1 MTAFEIV
8 MGIVDPIITVL
19 TATFIAICVNRTLF
33 RQQSRTEVTVRVIVG
48 LDEMAAHFA
57 HAAGE
62 YLDRAMQEK
71 RLEMMT
77 AGKSLLVQFSFI
89 ADRRKLFG
97 NDTELLESTKD
108 AINRLHD
115 FCTDDCDKGD
125 MDPPQESTIRDKLKR
140 DINDRLHQVRRKLF
154 ELQLACTGK

>member
-1 MTAFEIV
+1 MTAFETV
-8 MGIVDPIITVL
+8 MAIVDPIITVL
-19 TATFIAICVNRTLF
+19 AATFIAVWVNRTLL

-62 YLDRAMQEK
+62 YLDRPLQEK
-71 RLEMMT
+71 RLELMT

-108 AINRLHD
+108 AIDRLHD

-125 MDPPQESTIRDKLKR
+125 IDPPRESTIRDKLKR

-154 ELQLACTGK
+154 KLQLACTGK

>member
-19 TATFIAICVNRTLF
+19 TATFIAICVNRTLL

-62 YLDRAMQEK
+62 YLDSALQEK

-115 FCTDDCDKGD
+115 FCTDDCDKGE

-140 DINDRLHQVRRKLF
+140 DINGRLHQVRRKLF